1 MVDAKHI
8 MQHLDK
14 KKAEGVVN
22 ESQQQIVYA
31 DRIILNKMDLVKDR
45 RRLRPSNAASLTL
58 ISLPRSS
65 SATKSVIDV
74 NWVLNICAFDPRRIL
89 EMDPEFLSRDVKTKH
104 DGLVRSASA
113 VLRGKIDLASSGSGL
128 AISCTRMAAT
138 SFA

>member
-1 MVDAKHI
+1 MTVVDAKHI

-58 ISLPRSS
+58 ISSPRSS

-89 EMDPEFLSRDVKTKH
+89 EMDPDFLSRE
-104 DGLVRSASA
+104 GA
-113 VLRGKIDLASSGSGL
+113 VEATQNQPSLLHSQAVEGVSPIAWPV
-128 AISCTRMAAT
+128 CTTA
-138 SFA
+138 